1 MAESHGSIRAIL
13 YALGANLGIA
23 IAKTA
28 AAVHTNSGAM
38 MAEAIHSAADS
49 ANQLLL
55 LIGLKRA
62 RKPVSAEHPLGYGKA
77 IYFWSFVV
85 ALLLFSL
92 GGMFS
97 IYEGIHKLQHPEM
110 PTSPWMAVAVLAVA
124 ILLEAVSLRTALL
137 EVARVRGRRSFIR
150 WFRASRQS
158 ELIVVV
164 GEDIAALAGLVLA
177 LAAVLATM
185 VTGNPL
191 YDALGTVAIGA
202 VLILVAIAVGVE
214 VKSLL
219 IGESADPET
228 ASAIRAFLNDR
239 EEIAEV
245 YRLITLQLGSEVM
258 VAIKARLRERE
269 SAAKLIRDINR
280 VEQALQE
287 ALPSIRW
294 VFFEPDVKD

>member
-1 MAESHGSIRAIL
+1 MAESHGSIRAIFF
-13 YALGANLGIA
+13 ALGANLGIA
-23 IAKTA
+23 VAKTA
-28 AAVHTNSGAM
+28 AAVYTNSGAM

-85 ALLLFSL
+85 ALLLFSM

-97 IYEGIHKLQHPEM
+97 IYEGVHKLQHPEM
-110 PTSPWMAVAVLAVA
+110 PTSPWVAVVVLGVA
-124 ILLEAVSLRTALL
+124 IVLEFFSLRAAMQV
-137 EVARVRGRRSFIR
+137 VARVRGKRSFVR
-150 WFRASRQS
+150 WFRTSRQS

-191 YDALGTVAIGA
+191 YDALGTVAIGV

-219 IGESADPET
+219 IGESADPESV
-228 ASAIRAFLNDR
+228 AEIRAFLQDR
-239 EEIAEV
+239 EEIAEI
-245 YRLITLQLGSEVM
+245 YRLITLQLGAEMM
-258 VAIKARLRERE
+258 VSIKARLREKD

-280 VEQALQE
+280 VEQALRE
-287 ALPSIRW
+287 MFPAIRW
-294 VFFEPDVKD
+294 VFFEPDNKD

>member
-1 MAESHGSIRAIL
+1 MAESHGSIRAIFF
-13 YALGANLGIA
+13 ALGANLGIA
-23 IAKTA
+23 VAKTA
-28 AAVHTNSGAM
+28 AAVYTNSGAM
-38 MAEAIHSAADS
+38 LAEAIHSAADS

-92 GGMFS
+92 GGIFS
-97 IYEGIHKLQHPEM
+97 IYEGVHKLQHPEM
-110 PTSPWMAVAVLAVA
+110 PTSPWVAVVVLAVA
-124 ILLEAVSLRTALL
+124 IALEFVSLRAALH
-137 EVARVRGRRSFIR
+137 EVARVRGQRSFVR

-228 ASAIRAFLNDR
+228 VAEIRAFLKDR
-239 EEIAEV
+239 EEIAEI
-245 YRLITLQLGSEVM
+245 YRLITLQLGSEMM
-258 VAIKARLRERE
+258 VSVKARLRERE
-269 SAAKLIRDINR
+269 SATKLIRDINR
-280 VEQALQE
+280 VEQALRE
-287 ALPSIRW
+287 KFPAIRW
-294 VFFEPDVKD
+294 VFFEPDSKD

>member
-1 MAESHGSIRAIL
+1 MAESHGSIRAIFF
-13 YALGANLGIA
+13 ALWANLGIA
-23 IAKTA
+23 VAKTA
-28 AAVHTNSGAM
+28 AAVYTNSGAM

-97 IYEGIHKLQHPEM
+97 IYEGVHKLQHPEM
-110 PTSPWMAVAVLAVA
+110 PNSPWVAVVVLAVA
-124 ILLEAVSLRTALL
+124 IVLEFGSLRAAMQV
-137 EVARVRGRRSFIR
+137 VARVRGQRSFVR
-150 WFRASRQS
+150 WFRTSRQS

-177 LAAVLATM
+177 LTAVLATIA
-185 VTGNPL
+185 TGNPL

-202 VLILVAIAVGVE
+202 VLILVAIAIGVE

-228 ASAIRAFLNDR
+228 VAEIRAFLKDR

-245 YRLITLQLGSEVM
+245 YRLITLQLGAELM
-258 VAIKARLRERE
+258 VSVKARLHERD

-287 ALPSIRW
+287 AFPAIRW
-294 VFFEPDVKD
+294 VFFEPDSKD

>member
-1 MAESHGSIRAIL
+1 MAEAHGSIRAIFF
-13 YALGANLGIA
+13 ALWANLGIA
-23 IAKTA
+23 VAKTA
-28 AAVHTNSGAM
+28 AAVYTNSGAM
-38 MAEAIHSAADS
+38 LAEAIHSAADS

-110 PTSPWMAVAVLAVA
+110 STSPWVAVAVLAVA
-124 ILLEAVSLRTALL
+124 ILLEFASLRTAMQ
-137 EVARVRGRRSFIR
+137 EVARVRGQRGFLR
-150 WFRASRQS
+150 WFRTSRQS

-177 LAAVLATM
+177 LAAVLTTM

-191 YDALGTVAIGA
+191 YDALGTIAIGA

-228 ASAIRAFLNDR
+228 VSAIRAFLKDR

-269 SAAKLIRDINR
+269 SAARLIRDINR

>member
-1 MAESHGSIRAIL
+1 MGDSHGSIKAIF

-28 AAVHTNSGAM
+28 AAIYTNSGAM
-38 MAEAIHSAADS
+38 LAEAIHSAADS

-77 IYFWSFVV
+77 VYFWSFIV

-97 IYEGIHKLQHPEM
+97 IYEGIHKLRHPEM
-110 PTSPWMAVAVLAVA
+110 PKGPWVAVAVLAAA
-124 ILLEAVSLRTALL
+124 IVLEGISLRTALR
-137 EVARVRGRRSFIR
+137 EVSRVRGRRGFVR
-150 WFRASRQS
+150 WFRSSRQS

-177 LAAVLATM
+177 LAAVLATIA
-185 VTGNPL
+185 TGNPL

-202 VLILVAIAVGVE
+202 VLLFVAVAVGVE

-219 IGESADPET
+219 IGESAEPET
-228 ASAIRAFLNDR
+228 VATIRAFLKER
-239 EEIAEV
+239 PEIAKV
-245 YRLITLQLGSEVM
+245 FRLITLQLGTEIM
-258 VAIKARLRERE
+258 VTIKARMRERV
-269 SAAKLIRDINR
+269 SVTKLIRDINK
-280 VEQALQE
+280 VERELRKAFPE
-287 ALPSIRW
+287 IRW
-294 VFFEPDVKD
+294 VFFEADRKD